1 MPLPIAIQSVTLDDH
16 ELGYGVAAV
25 ETETVSQSEAIFI
38 HVKPT
43 EPGMYGTDW
52 AQNFLPDNLAWQAYL
67 QV

>member
-1 MPLPIAIQSVTLDDH
+1 MSLPMAIQSVTLDDH

-25 ETETVSQSEAIFI
+25 ETDTVNRSAAIFI

-43 EPGMYGTDW
+43 EPGMCENDW
-52 AQNFLPDNLAWQAYL
+52 IKNSLPNNLAWQAYL